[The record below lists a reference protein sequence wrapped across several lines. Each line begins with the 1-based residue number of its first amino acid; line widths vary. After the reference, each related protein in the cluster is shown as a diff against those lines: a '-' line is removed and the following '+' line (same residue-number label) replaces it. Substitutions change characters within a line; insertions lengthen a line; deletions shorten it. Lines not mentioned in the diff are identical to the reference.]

1 MNKQQIKQTIDAT
14 SNQCIIEADINIY
27 ESDIRQLAQSFLTKV
42 AAESRRQKRSKI
54 KLIGIIEA

>member
-14 SNQCIIEADINIY
+14 SNQFIIEADINIY

-54 KLIGIIEA
+54 KLIGILEA

>member
-14 SNQCIIEADINIY
+14 SNQSIIEADINIY

-42 AAESRRQKRSKI
+42 AAESKRQKRSKI
-54 KLIGIIEA
+54 KLVGILEA